1 MSESDNLATAGT
13 DTAVSN
19 ALSLEDAAGI
29 DFFDP
34 SEDNEEVEAEQ
45 PESLAEEAGDDESEE
60 PEEIEA
66 DAEGDDDPAE
76 DEDEEP
82 AEDADNPEPSDD
94 VTVTINGEQVALSDL
109 KAGYMRQADY
119 SRKTQEVANTRRNLE
134 AMSARVETTVNAIAD
149 FLVKQIPEAPDPQLA
164 MTNPGEFVQRKAM
177 HEAAVQQVN
186 ALLSQA
192 GEVKDVA
199 NKLTDEQRKDL
210 LMQENAKLAEAFPQT
225 ATDEG
230 RQEFFSTASTAA
242 KELGYS
248 DEEIQAVADSRMFAL
263 AHYAAIGMKAEKAR
277 DKAKAKVVNAPPVAP
292 QKQRQQGGKQAAA
305 RKNKEAMKRLARSG
319 SIHDAMQ
326 IDWD

>member
-1 MSESDNLATAGT
+1 MSESDNLPMGGT

-29 DFFDP
+29 DFYDP
-34 SEDNEEVEAEQ
+34 TEDNVEAEAEQ
-45 PESLAEEAGDDESEE
+45 PESQADEAGDDEGHE

-66 DAEGDDDPAE
+66 DAEDDDDQTE

-82 AEDADNPEPSDD
+82 AEDADNPEPTDD
-94 VTVTINGEQVALSDL
+94 VTVSINGEKVALSDL

-134 AMSARVETTVNAIAD
+134 SMSARVQTTVDAIAD
-149 FLVKQIPEAPDPQLA
+149 FLVKQIPEAPDPNLA

-199 NKLTDEQRKDL
+199 NTLTAEQRKEL
-210 LMQENAKLAEAFPQT
+210 LAEENAKLAEAFPQT

-230 RQEFFSTASTAA
+230 RQTFFSTASTAA

-248 DEEIQAVADSRMFAL
+248 DEEIKAVADSRMFAL
-263 AHYAAIGMKAEKAR
+263 AHYAAIGMRAEKAR
-277 DKAKAKVVNAPPVAP
+277 EKAKAKVVNAPPVAP
-292 QKQRQQGGKQAAA
+292 QKQRQQGVKQTAE
-305 RKNKEAMKRLARSG
+305 RRNKEAMKRLDRSG
-319 SIHDAMQ
+319 SIHDALRVN
-326 IDWD
+326 WD